1 MILCLVGR
9 AVSRCTSNAL
19 RWTPARGEA
28 LWAIHV
34 HFWAEFVEAMCARE
48 EFCSTASR
56 TRQGNGVADCVSG
69 ECLSCA
75 DGAFAGGD
83 FSWGLC
89 IDGSW
94 PINRKLLP
102 FCILMEFGKEQV
114 AGQTN
119 CGRRVAVLCSAVL
132 ASSEFGLGWRVGKVD
147 PG

>member
-1 MILCLVGR
+1 MPCGGR
-9 AVSRCTSNAL
+9 Q
-19 RWTPARGEA
+19 RGGRPCGRYMFISERSCGS
-28 LWAIHV
+28 HV
-34 HFWAEFVEAMCARE
+34 CAG
-48 EFCSTASR
+48 EFCCTASR
-56 TRQGNGVADCVSG
+56 TTRQGNGVADCVSG

-94 PINRKLLP
+94 PVNRKLLP
-102 FCILMEFGKEQV
+102 FCILMEYGKEQL